1 MDNAI
6 TTCNGKVP
14 NRFYYPEFVRT
25 FRKIFVSI
33 APLWTCL
40 LLGIFLTLSTNTA
53 ASISNKYYNRW
64 SRKTWNRK
72 SVCRFSQE
80 LYQMLWN
87 ESSGAR
93 HVNGDRVAISQLL
106 DLQNYTRNN
115 RTQGIIEKSQKN
127 LKTWR
132 HGKIYARLDDFVN
145 FLFFMV
151 YYCVLIISWN

>member
-40 LLGIFLTLSTNTA
+40 LLSILLTLSTNTA
-53 ASISNKYYNRW
+53 TSISNKYYNRW

-87 ESSGAR
+87 ESWGAR

-106 DLQNYTRNN
+106 VLQNYTRNN
-115 RTQGIIEKSQKN
+115 RTIEGIIEKSQKN

-132 HGKIYARLDDFVN
+132 HGKIYARLDDFVDVILGISN
-145 FLFFMV
+145 FLW
-151 YYCVLIISWN
+151 YIIAS